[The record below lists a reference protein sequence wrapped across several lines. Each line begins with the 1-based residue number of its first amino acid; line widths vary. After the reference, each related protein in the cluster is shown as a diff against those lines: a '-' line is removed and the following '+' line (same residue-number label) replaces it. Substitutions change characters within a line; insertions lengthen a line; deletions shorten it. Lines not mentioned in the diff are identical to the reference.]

1 MNKSGI
7 QERFLKAPL
16 YLSKAY
22 LRMAIQIQRQCKT
35 LEEISEEEP
44 IVLSDSWVGG
54 SRGWY
59 EDYVYKTRSFSDVD
73 SWILIEMLE
82 KARKFRDSFFRQ
94 NVYVVKNVVAE
105 MARFQAIIRGKVV
118 ALNGYD
124 LLGVGKRKAFSPEHF
139 ETKSIF
145 EELCF
150 VYAQIHKAALSR
162 LLAPQDAEAFGK
174 FEKAMLVLASQ
185 TNAKI
190 DFGSR
195 YNRTMGRAEDLHADE
210 QLAAAAL
217 YLSIIEGKQSAIATN
232 DSDMGRLLYKARK
245 YIKERYGRR
254 SECFASLVRYPT
266 KVYFFPN
273 RGQEA
278 YMIYSSDT
286 GRLMVAD
293 CSTNSS

>member
-1 MNKSGI
+1 
-7 QERFLKAPL
+7 
-16 YLSKAY
+16 
-22 LRMAIQIQRQCKT
+22 MAIQIQRQCKT

-54 SRGWY
+54 SMGWY
-59 EDYVYKTRSFSDVD
+59 EDYVYETRSFSDVD
-73 SWILIEMLE
+73 SWILTEMLE

-105 MARFQAIIRGKVV
+105 MARFQAIIRGKVI

-124 LLGVGKRKAFSPEHF
+124 RLSLGKRKAFSPEHF

-150 VYAQIHKAALSR
+150 VYAQIHRAALGR
-162 LLAPQDAEAFGK
+162 LLAPQDSEAFCN

-185 TNAKI
+185 TNVKI

-195 YNRTMGRAEDLHADE
+195 YNRISERAEDLHADE

-217 YLSIIEGKQSAIATN
+217 YLSIAEKKQSAIITN
-232 DSDMGRLLYKARK
+232 DSDIGRLLCKARR
-245 YIKERYGRR
+245 YIERRYSRR
-254 SECFASLVRYPT
+254 SECFAALVSYPA

-273 RGQEA
+273 RRQEA
-278 YMIYSSDT
+278 YLIYSSNT
-286 GRLMVAD
+286 GMLMVAD